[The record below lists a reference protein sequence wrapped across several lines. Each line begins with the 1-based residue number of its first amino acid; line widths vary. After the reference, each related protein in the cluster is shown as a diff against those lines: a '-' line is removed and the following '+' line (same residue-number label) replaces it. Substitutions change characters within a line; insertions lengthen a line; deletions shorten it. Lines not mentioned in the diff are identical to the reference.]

1 MSVRA
6 SVARLITVMALVGT
20 SCLLA
25 AGTGVAGGPTSALL
39 VAPGYERAAAVYYS
53 DPEYQQLETLLAEPA
68 PATGSA
74 VTGSGADAP
83 VAAPTDGLGYITVTW
98 LIHDVSIWRIDRIF
112 LRENGEHLIA
122 TQLMDG
128 SNGTGE
134 GMYPGQWGDDTAVQH
149 RAADPVA
156 LQSLLDKLGLTAA
169 TAGPAQDAQSHDVAV
184 QAAAATNNAAT
195 NTAATNNAATNTAVT
210 DTAATSHA
218 FLQGPG
224 AAPWWMLAG
233 LVLGL
238 VAGIVAAAT
247 AIRYLPAARRR
258 LLLEPAGADDE
269 PVRMTRLPV

>member
-6 SVARLITVMALVGT
+6 RVARLITGMALVGT

-25 AGTGVAGGPTSALL
+25 AGTGFAGGPTSALL

-68 PATGSA
+68 AATGSA
-74 VTGSGADAP
+74 ATGSAAGAPA
-83 VAAPTDGLGYITVTW
+83 AAPTDGLGYITVTW

-112 LRENGEHLIA
+112 LAENGEHLIA

-156 LQSLLDKLGLTAA
+156 LQSLLDKLGLTA
-169 TAGPAQDAQSHDVAV
+169 GPAQDAKSADVAV
-184 QAAAATNNAAT
+184 QAAAVTNN
-195 NTAATNNAATNTAVT
+195 AATNNAATNTAVT
-210 DTAATSHA
+210 NTAATNTA
-218 FLQGPG
+218 VPPGPG

-233 LVLGL
+233 LVLGI
-238 VAGIVAAAT
+238 GCTAA

-258 LLLEPAGADDE
+258 LLPEPAGADDE

>member
-6 SVARLITVMALVGT
+6 RVARLITVMALVAS

-25 AGTGVAGGPTSALL
+25 AGTGFAGGPTSALL

-53 DPEYQQLETLLAEPA
+53 DPEYRQLETLLAEPA

-112 LRENGEHLIA
+112 LAENGEHLIA

-169 TAGPAQDAQSHDVAV
+169 TVGPAQDAQSADVAV
-184 QAAAATNNAAT
+184 QAAAATNNAAP
-195 NTAATNNAATNTAVT
+195 NTAV
-210 DTAATSHA
+210 
-218 FLQGPG
+218 LPGPG